1 VSGPDDALV
10 ARVLALARGATG
22 AFGMEVL
29 LAEPGRVHLAIDRR
43 EELVQ
48 FKGYFHGG
56 VISGLADLAGGGAV
70 TTALPPGRAVVTI
83 SLHVNFLA
91 PARGERLV
99 ARGSVVKV
107 GSTVGVAGVE
117 VVTIDQ
123 GREQVSATATVTYRV
138 VGDDPGR
145 GEGG

>member
-1 VSGPDDALV
+1 MNHSDALV

-22 AFGMEVL
+22 ASGLEVI

-43 EELVQ
+43 DDLVQ

-56 VISGLADLAGGGAV
+56 VISGLADLAGGGAI
-70 TTALPPGRAVVTI
+70 TTALPPGRAVITI

-99 ARGSVVKV
+99 AKGSLVKV
-107 GSTVGVAGVE
+107 GSTVGVASIE
-117 VVTIDQ
+117 VLTIDQ

-138 VGDDPGR
+138 VASD
-145 GEGG
+145 